1 MRIPLRVSGLRVAVL
16 ACILLE
22 GTSASAQMFE
32 SVGTRAQGMGGA
44 FVAVSD
50 DATATWWNPAGL
62 ASGAFL
68 SAIVE
73 RGQLREPADRTVGEP
88 AWRNGTSGFAVA
100 YPALGISYY
109 RLRVSEIRR
118 SDSIGAGEPGRQ
130 DQGTT
135 DPLVRSVATSA
146 FGATVGQSIGNHLV
160 VASTVRL
167 IRAGSVVSGDASASD
182 ALDQADEAAVERDTK
197 TDLDVGVMVRFKGVK
212 LGGALKH
219 VGEPGFG
226 SGATR
231 IVLKRQARAGVAFT
245 RGKTGVFDSMI
256 GAVDVDL
263 TDRAVTPD
271 VVRRVAAG
279 GEIAMLRNRLALR
292 YGLSSPSLGARQ
304 WSASTGASL
313 GFRQGMF
320 VDGAVTPG
328 SGASRAGW
336 SVSLRSS
343 F

>member
-1 MRIPLRVSGLRVAVL
+1 MRIPSRVSGSLAAAVASV
-16 ACILLE
+16 LLE

-44 FVAVSD
+44 FVAVAD

-62 ASGAFL
+62 ASGAYL
-68 SAIVE
+68 SAIIE
-73 RGQLREPADRTVGEP
+73 RGQIREPADPTAGAP
-88 AWRNGTSGFAVA
+88 AWRNRTSGFAVA

-109 RLRVSEIRR
+109 RLRVSEIRPA
-118 SDSIGAGEPGRQ
+118 DSIGAQEPGRQ
-130 DQGTT
+130 DQGTA
-135 DPLVRSVATSA
+135 DMVVRSVATNA
-146 FGATVGQSIGNHLV
+146 FGATVGQSIGNHVV

-167 IRAGSVVSGDASASD
+167 LRAGAVVSSDAAAAD
-182 ALDQADEAAVERDTK
+182 ALDRADEEDVDRETK
-197 TDLDVGVMVRFKGVK
+197 TDLDLGVMLRFGWLKV
-212 LGGALKH
+212 GGALKH
-219 VGEPGFG
+219 VGQPSLG
-226 SGATR
+226 SGSTR
-231 IVLKRQARAGVAFT
+231 IVLNRQARAGVALT
-245 RGKTGVFDSMI
+245 KGKTGVFDSMI
-256 GAVDVDL
+256 AAVDVDL

-279 GEIAMLRNRLALR
+279 GEVAMWRNRVALR
-292 YGLSSPSLGARQ
+292 YGVSSPSMGERR

-320 VDGAVTPG
+320 VDGAVTPA
-328 SGASRAGW
+328 SGTSRAGW